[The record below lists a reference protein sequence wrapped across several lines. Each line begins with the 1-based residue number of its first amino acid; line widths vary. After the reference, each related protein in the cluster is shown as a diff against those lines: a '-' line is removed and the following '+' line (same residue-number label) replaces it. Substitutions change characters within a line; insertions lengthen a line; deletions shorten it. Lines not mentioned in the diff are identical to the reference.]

1 MQNLTAQEQ
10 KVQLIKELAD
20 LKMTDIGREMTAE
33 EFDYLYDMP
42 LDELIQ
48 GIINLKTL
56 IEFKAWLKQTK
67 ISL

>member
-1 MQNLTAQEQ
+1 MENLTAEQQ

-20 LKMTDIGREMTAE
+20 LKMTDIGRKMTAE